1 MQSII
6 PGLMYKDAPAA
17 IKFLCAAFGFAEQLV
32 VPGEPGQILHAQL
45 TCGGN
50 MVMLSSAA
58 RALGDRAAAA
68 AYIYMVMDD
77 VDGHYEQARAAGAVI
92 VDAPRDQDY
101 GGRGYGARDLEGNYW
116 AFGSYNPWS

>member
-17 IKFLCAAFGFAEQLV
+17 IKFLCDAFGFAEQLV

-45 TCGGN
+45 TLGGN

-58 RALGDRAAAA
+58 RPLGEAKAAAG
-68 AYIYMVMDD
+68 YIYIVMDD
-77 VDGHYEQARAAGAVI
+77 VDGHYERAKAAGAEI
-92 VDAPRDQDY
+92 VDAPRDQEY
-101 GGRGYGARDLEGNYW
+101 GGRGYGARDSEGNYW